1 MTDTSSNTET
11 QAAPSTD
18 ARPGP
23 RLFWVGMAV
32 FLILIVFLGFGST
45 YGRQL
50 VLGLE
55 IGVAVETDWM
65 IHLHAAASVGW
76 LALLLGQAV
85 LAARGRMRA
94 HMALGKYGA
103 PALGTAVVVA
113 GSLIYYQGVV
123 MRAGAKDVFSG
134 AGWPTILVTTPSW
147 IGLLGFVVLM
157 GLGLRYRRR
166 PAAHKRYMTLATM
179 SLVSPAFA
187 RMSYLLGSWAFFK
200 GIAIMVAPLLAY
212 DLYTERRVRPATLI
226 GTGFVVA
233 PYIVLLLVAFL

>member
-18 ARPGP
+18 PRPGP

-50 VLGLE
+50 ALGLE
-55 IGVAVETDWM
+55 ISGKGVVETDWV
-65 IHLHAAASVGW
+65 IHLHAAVSVGW
-76 LALLLGQAV
+76 LALLLGQTV

-103 PALGTAVVVA
+103 PALGTAVVLA
-113 GSLIYYQGVV
+113 GFLIVYQSVV
-123 MRAGAKDVFSG
+123 GFVAKDVFSW
-134 AGWPTILVTTPSW
+134 AEWPTILLWTMQFWVR
-147 IGLLGFVVLM
+147 LLGFAVLL
-157 GLGLRYRRR
+157 GLGLLRRSQ
-166 PAAHKRYMTLATM
+166 PAVHKRYMICGTILLVVPATG
-179 SLVSPAFA
+179 
-187 RMSYLLGSWAFFK
+187 RMHYLLGPWSNTI
-200 GIAIMVAPLLAY
+200 GIAIMLAPLFAY

-233 PYIVLLLVAFL
+233 PLIVVFLFL